1 MNEVLEIKKEYN
13 TLKEKFLSNGIGEYK
28 ILLEEIWNK
37 MIIGDENIIQVPF
50 RYNKYISSLSHIGFN
65 ATLTMDLD
73 CLVVQI
79 TMQEN

>member
-1 MNEVLEIKKEYN
+1 
-13 TLKEKFLSNGIGEYK
+13 
-28 ILLEEIWNK
+28 